1 MIYGR
6 MMTRAHLVSHARIAL
21 TPLFG
26 AYDEWRQRGIAW
38 RQEMARQLIFD
49 HAEMQREFDKMQQVG
64 MYPIAACI
72 ALLSDNVGRTYV
84 RERLGLPELDRINFG
99 AIIRPEVPFGK
110 VLWCAANAARHYDG
124 GPLNGW
130 NEAVLQAFEVE
141 ARDEQAAFL
150 LLDRSGIVAELD
162 LLQQL
167 EVMLDEMDRRRERDR
182 QIGD

>member
-6 MMTRAHLVSHARIAL
+6 MMTRAHLISHARIAL
-21 TPLFG
+21 TPLFQ
-26 AYDEWRQRGIAW
+26 AYDDWRRRGIAW
-38 RQEMARQLIFD
+38 RQQMARELIFNND
-49 HAEMQREFDKMQQVG
+49 ELRQEFDKMQQVG

-84 RERLGLPELDRINFG
+84 RERLRMAELERVNFG
-99 AIIRPEVPFGK
+99 AIIRPEIRFGK

-124 GPLNGW
+124 EALNPW
-130 NEAVLQAFEVE
+130 NEAVLREFGIE

-150 LLDRSGIVAELD
+150 LLEGAGVIGEAD

-167 EVMLDEMDRRRERDR
+167 EVMLDDMDRPRE
-182 QIGD
+182 QEQGVNA